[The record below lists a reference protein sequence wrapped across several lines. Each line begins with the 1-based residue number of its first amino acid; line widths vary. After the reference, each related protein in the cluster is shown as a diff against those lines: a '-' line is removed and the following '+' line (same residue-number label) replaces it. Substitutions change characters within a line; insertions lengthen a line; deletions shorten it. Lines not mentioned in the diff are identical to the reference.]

1 MCFPSLLSPVER
13 GRTMPTKFSRSADVV
28 MIDDGC
34 DEIKMDTSPPYGV
47 DLFRVDVMP
56 VLQQLRLPP
65 ASPSLK
71 CPLKDG
77 CPDQWTWNRHDKSH
91 EVRLHGPRGHSAHF
105 HPNWS
110 NGTAGVRGS
119 KVLNGG
125 RHYWEIKISQR
136 VFGTSMMFGVAT
148 KRARLHVDAFVNL
161 LGEDDQSWGLS
172 HKGLLWHDGKWRQ
185 YTKPFRENEATI
197 IGLLFDWNQG
207 TLTYYKDGHSLGIA
221 FSGLNKLQEE
231 IFPTVCSTAAK
242 TEMSLG
248 VTMRGFTDLQDRC
261 RAAVVAR
268 LKEENSIDS
277 LPLPNRIKEFV
288 KEGYHWHLAML
299 HHWQQPQ
306 QQQPRSMQSSAT
318 AGWFAHHLL
327 QILGELQTVLEG
339 SIHVHVYL

>member
-1 MCFPSLLSPVER
+1 
-13 GRTMPTKFSRSADVV
+13 MPTKFSRSADVV

-288 KEGYHWHLAML
+288 KEGYH
-299 HHWQQPQ
+299 
-306 QQQPRSMQSSAT
+306 
-318 AGWFAHHLL
+318 
-327 QILGELQTVLEG
+327 
-339 SIHVHVYL
+339 